1 MSQIRLFQALVIAS
15 VVLHLAW
22 LVLPTPTPPIGAE
35 DALRWQG
42 YGGTAFLQHP
52 FVYFGAVAGKVAAAI
67 GLLLF
72 RPWGRWLLVAVLMAS
87 LAQLPF
93 NGIGVA
99 LPQESVVGALTG
111 IVDGA
116 VVALAFVLR
125 ESSGATKEVER

>member
-1 MSQIRLFQALVIAS
+1 MSQLRVFQGLVVAS
-15 VVLHLAW
+15 VLLHLAW
-22 LVLPTPTPPIGAE
+22 LVLPTPTVPLGADE
-35 DALRWQG
+35 ALRWQG
-42 YGGTAFLQHP
+42 YGGTTLLQHP
-52 FVYFGAVAGKVAAAI
+52 LVYTAAVGGKVAAAV

-72 RPWGRWLLVAVLMAS
+72 RPWGRWLLLAVLTAS

-116 VVALAFVLR
+116 VLALAFVLR
-125 ESSGATKEVER
+125 GDPGAAKGAER